1 MITWYSCILLNN
13 GLAIIFAVLF
23 ALSEYI
29 GRNPKIKEN
38 TTYQF
43 FHHTLTKITENN
55 KKEK

>member
-1 MITWYSCILLNN
+1 MITWYSCLLFNSGLTILF
-13 GLAIIFAVLF
+13 AILF

-38 TTYQF
+38 TLYQF
-43 FHHTLTKITENN
+43 IHHFLIALTNNN